1 MLSRIIISAVAVF
14 TGCDCSEA
22 ALVPLVSLYFTLSLL
37 IFHYL
42 TQSFCVCELA
52 HTFVYSTFLLV
63 ICTPPPPFLTPP
75 HLPHFSASSS
85 ASPHVPFSPFFVAP
99 VFSLCLSPRL
109 FSSLLIFFSWSHSS
123 FELHGRNR
131 AWCQL
136 DERGHGG
143 PADLV
148 MLSHH
153 EASLSVSRPV
163 SLSHAHTK

>member
-1 MLSRIIISAVAVF
+1 MNSLTHLFTQLFCLSFVLSP
-14 TGCDCSEA
+14 
-22 ALVPLVSLYFTLSLL
+22 PL
-37 IFHYL
+37 
-42 TQSFCVCELA
+42 
-52 HTFVYSTFLLV
+52 
-63 ICTPPPPFLTPP
+63 LTPP
-75 HLPHFSASSS
+75 RLPHFSASSS
-85 ASPHVPFSPFFVAP
+85 VSPHMPFSPFFLAP

-109 FSSLLIFFSWSHSS
+109 FSSLLIFFSSSHSS

-153 EASLSVSRPV
+153 DASLSV
-163 SLSHAHTK
+163 SLSHAHTKKRFSQISLSTCFSLCCATLTSSDSSEES